1 MPAADK
7 VAQTAHNWANHLKKQ
22 QSMRHIN
29 VELDSQEPHSDL
41 GNDSFRILSTLEG
54 GGQEALQDES
64 QNKLDLESLTSEETE
79 DPVDDDKKSQQKQKD
94 GPPKKNIKKPRRKSL
109 CFATSRLKDDWD
121 LITEVLSPRRA
132 SMYIRNVL
140 LFLICPAT
148 VVSWLLYYFAD
159 NPYTGY
165 AGDGEN
171 DEEESTQNNKAS
183 ISYWIIFIC
192 IRQVVTLTLALLTQA
207 VVIDFLAVSSWIFL
221 RFFGPVVT
229 LFLAGSKG
237 FPFVVTAW
245 GIYDLAL
252 LSGSSRFAQHWAYAQ
267 TWIEMFNANNPAGTV
282 TSSQLYLQI
291 IQIAIALGIAISIKR
306 LVVGLFLGRQTF
318 AHYSQDLASVMNK
331 MVLVGA
337 VAGHARD
344 IERNRKEFL
353 LKSRN
358 LANAWV
364 LGWNSEDLRGMMSAT
379 LPESGSKIEESTK
392 NDKSYQD
399 AENSSKIMDLLDRWE
414 EPDRKSQ
421 REVGASIGWTKT
433 M

>member
-1 MPAADK
+1 M
-7 VAQTAHNWANHLKKQ
+7 
-22 QSMRHIN
+22 
-29 VELDSQEPHSDL
+29 
-41 GNDSFRILSTLEG
+41 EG
-54 GGQEALQDES
+54 GGQEALEES
-64 QNKLDLESLTSEETE
+64 QTKLDLESLTSEETE
-79 DPVDDDKKSQQKQKD
+79 DPVNDDKKAQQKQKARA
-94 GPPKKNIKKPRRKSL
+94 PNKPSSNKNIKKPRRKSL

-132 SMYIRNVL
+132 SMYVRNVF
-140 LFLICPAT
+140 LFIICPAT

-165 AGDGEN
+165 AGD
-171 DEEESTQNNKAS
+171 DEEEPTQSNKAS

-207 VVIDFLAVSSWIFL
+207 IVIDFLAVSSWIFL

-237 FPFVVTAW
+237 FPFVVTTW

-267 TWIEMFNANNPAGTV
+267 TWIDMFNENNPAGNI

-291 IQIAIALGIAISIKR
+291 IQIAIAVGVAVSIKR

-331 MVLVGA
+331 MVLVSA

-344 IERNRKEFL
+344 IERNRKAFL

-364 LGWNSEDLRGMMSAT
+364 LGWNSEDLRDMMSAA
-379 LPESGSKIEESTK
+379 LPEGGNKMEESTK
-392 NDKSYQD
+392 NDQSYQD
-399 AENSSKIMDLLDRWE
+399 TENSSRIMDLLERWE

-421 REVGASIGWTKT
+421 REVGVSIG
-433 M
+433 